1 MVVQPNTPKN
11 RKMINETTRELDYYL
26 IQLFKPDPWSYAIQH
41 CQSMS
46 DVYSRVHWAHN
57 PNGSIGDRVSGQII
71 KLSQQE
77 FDEIFGEE
85 KPIPKKDRI
94 LN

>member
-1 MVVQPNTPKN
+1 
-11 RKMINETTRELDYYL
+11 
-26 IQLFKPDPWSYAIQH
+26 
-41 CQSMS
+41 MS